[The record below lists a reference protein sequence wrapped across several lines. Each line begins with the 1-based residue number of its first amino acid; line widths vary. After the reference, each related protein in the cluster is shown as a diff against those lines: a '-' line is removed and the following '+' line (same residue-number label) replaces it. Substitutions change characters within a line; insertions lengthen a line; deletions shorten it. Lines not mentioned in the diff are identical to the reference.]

1 MTRTLSARRL
11 SAIATAI
18 RRRIPELAP
27 VRPLR
32 VLGSG
37 FRSVAVETASGA
49 VVLLG
54 QSDDAP
60 TEYARVWRV
69 GAILSERLGDI
80 IPLPRWY
87 VAASP
92 GLPHGALGYRK
103 LAGETPRWGDDP
115 GAAFARDLG
124 GFLARLHALDADIAR
139 AAGVLDVDAYE
150 RMLGARPV
158 VMPVLAARLH
168 RPAFTRIE
176 AWWEA
181 FASDSRMR
189 TKRRTL
195 SHHDLW
201 HDNLLRSDDGRLSGV
216 LDLAHIEIADPAQ
229 DFAAP
234 RYFGHDAFV
243 DLLIGYGRAGGRLT
257 AGDMHRARRFWE
269 AREFGGL
276 AWAIEHNDGT
286 EIDASVE
293 KILHGPVLTGTVERS
308 TR

>member
-1 MTRTLSARRL
+1 VTRTLSARRL

-103 LAGETPRWGDDP
+103 LTGDTLRWGDDP

-124 GFLARLHALDADIAR
+124 GFLARLHTLDADIAR

-150 RMLGARPV
+150 RMIGARPV
-158 VMPVLAARLH
+158 VMPVLAARLD

-234 RYFGHDAFV
+234 RYFGGEFMAQLV
-243 DLLIGYGRAGGRLT
+243 DGYRSAGGRFS
-257 AGDMHRARRFWE
+257 ANDEHRARRFFE

-276 AWAIEHNDGT
+276 AWAIEHD
-286 EIDASVE
+286 DADEVDAAVT
-293 KILHGPVLTGTVERS
+293 KVRQGPVLRG
-308 TR
+308 

>member
-1 MTRTLSARRL
+1 MARTLSARRL

-18 RRRIPELAP
+18 QRRIPDLAP

-60 TEYARVWRV
+60 KEYARTWRV
-69 GAILSERLGDI
+69 GAILSERLGAI
-80 IPLPRWY
+80 IPIPRWY

-92 GLPHGALGYRK
+92 GLPHGALGYAK
-103 LAGETPRWGDDP
+103 LPGETPRWGEDP

-124 GFLARLHALDADIAR
+124 AFLARLHALDADVAH
-139 AAGVLDVDAYE
+139 AAGVLVVDAYQ
-150 RMLGARPV
+150 RMLAARSV
-158 VMPVLAARLH
+158 VTPVLAARLD
-168 RPAFTRIE
+168 AASFARID
-176 AWWEA
+176 AWWDR

-189 TKRRTL
+189 TKRRVV

-201 HDNLLRSDDGRLSGV
+201 HDNLLRSDDGHLSGV
-216 LDLAHIEIADPAQ
+216 LDLAHIQIADPAQ

-234 RYFGHDAFV
+234 RYFGAEFMA
-243 DLLIGYGRAGGRLT
+243 DLLDGYRSAGGRFG
-257 AGDMHRARRFWE
+257 ANDEHRARRFFE
-269 AREFGGL
+269 GREFGGL
-276 AWAIEHNDGT
+276 AWAIEHDDPA
-286 EIDASVE
+286 EVDAAIE
-293 KILHGPVLTGTVERS
+293 KIRRGPILGA
-308 TR
+308 